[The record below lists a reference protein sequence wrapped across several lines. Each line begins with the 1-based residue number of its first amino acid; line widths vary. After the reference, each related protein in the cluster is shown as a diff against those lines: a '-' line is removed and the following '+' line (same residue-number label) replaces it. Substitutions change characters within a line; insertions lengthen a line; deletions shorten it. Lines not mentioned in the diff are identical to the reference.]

1 MGLCVDLLSFL
12 FILTCSRR
20 RDIDETQVKHGLKG
34 VKKRLNKI
42 TLLAYPRS
50 YMILSELM
58 WSMYSVAMFLNC
70 ALSCYFSVFRP
81 FEYGILTLFALP
93 RRKKPPDLV
102 SEGGKI
108 RVCSNY
114 DYDSRYFY
122 FIARQRFLAKVLRN
136 SQMRRSS
143 LGVKPAQIVE
153 ETPIVEET
161 KLQCT
166 ACTATTDDIPLD
178 DPAKQAPLPE
188 NADPVV
194 LLTRERR
201 ILDELKSYC
210 WMAGDSKKLDETSA
224 SVLRTVLEVPIC
236 LASALIAIIFDTG
249 ASMSIS
255 GEEKD

>member
-1 MGLCVDLLSFL
+1 MFSRMIYDTCIGSEEDLLFWWYMELCVDLLSFL
-12 FILTCSRR
+12 LITCFRR
-20 RDIDETQVKHGLKG
+20 RDIGETHVKHGLKG

-122 FIARQRFLAKVLRN
+122 FIARQRFLAKALRN

-143 LGVKPAQIVE
+143 LGVRPAQIVE
-153 ETPIVEET
+153 ETPIVEDT
-161 KLQCT
+161 ISLGVHLALTLWTIFHWVIQCSRHRH
-166 ACTATTDDIPLD
+166 L
-178 DPAKQAPLPE
+178 
-188 NADPVV
+188 
-194 LLTRERR
+194 
-201 ILDELKSYC
+201 
-210 WMAGDSKKLDETSA
+210 
-224 SVLRTVLEVPIC
+224 
-236 LASALIAIIFDTG
+236 
-249 ASMSIS
+249 
-255 GEEKD
+255 